1 MTHHRPYCP
10 QTSQISA
17 ESACIYPRRS
27 VRYAETFFQEDA
39 SGWQTFKYGKLGE
52 VTENIRTF
60 ALPFDDHSYTFKM
73 QYQYDSYNRIQR
85 MTYPDGEVV
94 SYGYN
99 RGGMLESVLGN
110 KNGVSSDYIKEIRY
124 NKYELKDSVSYGNGT
139 SVRYLYDSLLRLS
152 HLRSECADG
161 VMQDIDY
168 DYDSVSNITNIANSA
183 PMMPN
188 GLGGTYSQSFS
199 YDNLYRL
206 TGSSGI
212 WAGSD
217 SLDYHT
223 ETEYHANGRI
233 KQKQVTAKVLSNGH
247 VSQIS
252 YDNGYYYDNLQQP
265 NTLSRISAPEVVIPG
280 ISFRK
285 GKDRSSSPV
294 VHFSWDATGN
304 MVSQDPAGDAGRRF
318 LCWDEQNRLQGVVDG
333 KHLSYY
339 LYDANGDRTFKL
351 TGKGDLQNI
360 SGTWQYYYL
369 LENAT
374 LYASPYLVATYKGYT
389 KHYYAESERIA
400 SKIGGGGLTELG
412 IPLCNDDAFIKKM
425 KDNNT
430 MMDKVLVGCLN
441 AKYYE
446 VKPVLQQLYDWQELV
461 AEEEECYW
469 YHPDHLGS
477 SSWITYTDSSAVQHL
492 HYLPWGEDFVNQ
504 RITDFSARFTFS
516 AKERDPE
523 TGLSYF
529 GSRYYSSDLSIWLSV
544 DPMSAKYASLSP
556 YVYCAD
562 NPVRLVDPDGEKF
575 RLIGKN
581 ANIAFRNYLLSYKG
595 VDCMNMYDAFSLA
608 ESDPNMIMFKDPN
621 VTYKQFS
628 SNYQKVTGIKLKNKD
643 AKKLFEAIKSDCYI
657 EVKLLSKES
666 ISPDCMFD
674 ELSHELITGEPAY
687 NAKSLSYNPAVEQIM
702 INIYSDNFNAA
713 FNSCIADYG
722 TSDSKFFF
730 NTTGNNTIINPPK
743 GFMLVNAIGKS
754 AKQAQ
759 ETLIKELLDFY
770 DELK

>member
-1 MTHHRPYCP
+1 
-10 QTSQISA
+10 
-17 ESACIYPRRS
+17 
-27 VRYAETFFQEDA
+27 
-39 SGWQTFKYGKLGE
+39 
-52 VTENIRTF
+52 
-60 ALPFDDHSYTFKM
+60 
-73 QYQYDSYNRIQR
+73 
-85 MTYPDGEVV
+85 
-94 SYGYN
+94 
-99 RGGMLESVLGN
+99 
-110 KNGVSSDYIKEIRY
+110 
-124 NKYELKDSVSYGNGT
+124 
-139 SVRYLYDSLLRLS
+139 
-152 HLRSECADG
+152 
-161 VMQDIDY
+161 MQDIDY

-212 WAGSD
+212 WAVSD

-280 ISFRK
+280 ISFRN

-374 LYASPYLVATYKGYT
+374 LYASPYLVATDKGYT

-412 IPLCNDDAFIKKM
+412 IPLYNDDAFIKKM

-430 MMDKVLVGCLN
+430 MMDKVLKECLN

-446 VKPVLQQLYDWQELV
+446 VKPVLQQLYDWQDSVHPEDN
-461 AEEEECYW
+461 CYW

-477 SSWITYTDSSAVQHL
+477 SSWITHTNGHTVQHL
-492 HYLPWGEDFVNQ
+492 HYLPWGEDFINQ
-504 RITDFSARFTFS
+504 KLSGFDGVRFTFS
-516 AKERDPE
+516 AKEKDVE

-544 DPMSAKYASLSP
+544 DPMAAKYASLSP
-556 YVYCAD
+556 YVYCAN
-562 NPVRLVDPDGEKF
+562 NPVKLVDPDGEEIGWIQDNEGNVFWDENTNSIEDFKCNYDGKTGYSYVSDNDNF
-575 RLIGKN
+575 RSYTLPNGDGKVLVN
-581 ANIAFRNYLLSYKG
+581 EWVEGNVTDGCSTPRIELEFSPSDKNCSSGWIQTYYSNVPDADSHNYGYLLPG
-595 VDCMNMYDAFSLA
+595 
-608 ESDPNMIMFKDPN
+608 
-621 VTYKQFS
+621 
-628 SNYQKVTGIKLKNKD
+628 SNLENRLDFQTIDKTSTTVPYWNP
-643 AKKLFEAIKSDCYI
+643 AKKST
-657 EVKLLSKES
+657 KLQDM
-666 ISPDCMFD
+666 PRR
-674 ELSHELITGEPAY
+674 AY
-687 NAKSLSYNPAVEQIM
+687 NEGAARAVIWGAQSSI
-702 INIYSDNFNAA
+702 
-713 FNSCIADYG
+713 
-722 TSDSKFFF
+722 
-730 NTTGNNTIINPPK
+730 
-743 GFMLVNAIGKS
+743 LVNGRRSVTISWGFSINSNNSGTFYSPRIEKKPNTFHLNAI
-754 AKQAQ
+754 Q
-759 ETLIKELLDFY
+759 LMR
-770 DELK
+770 

>member
-1 MTHHRPYCP
+1 
-10 QTSQISA
+10 
-17 ESACIYPRRS
+17 
-27 VRYAETFFQEDA
+27 
-39 SGWQTFKYGKLGE
+39 
-52 VTENIRTF
+52 
-60 ALPFDDHSYTFKM
+60 M

-280 ISFRK
+280 ISFRN

-412 IPLCNDDAFIKKM
+412 IPLYNDDAFIKKM

-430 MMDKVLVGCLN
+430 MMDKVLKECLN

-446 VKPVLQQLYDWQELV
+446 VKPVLQHLYDWQDSVQPEDN
-461 AEEEECYW
+461 CYW

-477 SSWITYTDSSAVQHL
+477 SSWITHTNGHTVQHL
-492 HYLPWGEDFVNQ
+492 HYLPWGEDFINQ
-504 RITDFSARFTFS
+504 KLSGFDGVRFTFS
-516 AKERDPE
+516 AKERDSE

-544 DPMSAKYASLSP
+544 DPMSDKYPSLSP
-556 YVYCAD
+556 YTYCAD
-562 NPVRLVDPDGEKF
+562 NPVKLVDPNGEEVCDGGDPSSKRLRRFYDYFDKKIRAPLMKMVEDGANDDDLEAAADYLCNKYQKRLLKGYNRAVNGMGRIEKINVEVF
-575 RLIGKN
+575 SETEEKIEIESRPDNQEMIVCGEIPIGANVYAVEIDFNPYGVENYATFIAANKVETGWINSPEGNSFSYDLEVDGAGPMTYCIQNRLIDKRQDN
-581 ANIAFRNYLLSYKG
+581 WS
-595 VDCMNMYDAFSLA
+595 FS
-608 ESDPNMIMFKDPN
+608 
-621 VTYKQFS
+621 VTMRS
-628 SNYQKVTGIKLKNKD
+628 RRLVIRPELRISNCRSR
-643 AKKLFEAIKSDCYI
+643 KKIVRKR
-657 EVKLLSKES
+657 
-666 ISPDCMFD
+666 
-674 ELSHELITGEPAY
+674 
-687 NAKSLSYNPAVEQIM
+687 
-702 INIYSDNFNAA
+702 
-713 FNSCIADYG
+713 
-722 TSDSKFFF
+722 
-730 NTTGNNTIINPPK
+730 
-743 GFMLVNAIGKS
+743 
-754 AKQAQ
+754 
-759 ETLIKELLDFY
+759 
-770 DELK
+770 

>member
-1 MTHHRPYCP
+1 
-10 QTSQISA
+10 
-17 ESACIYPRRS
+17 
-27 VRYAETFFQEDA
+27 
-39 SGWQTFKYGKLGE
+39 
-52 VTENIRTF
+52 
-60 ALPFDDHSYTFKM
+60 
-73 QYQYDSYNRIQR
+73 
-85 MTYPDGEVV
+85 
-94 SYGYN
+94 
-99 RGGMLESVLGN
+99 
-110 KNGVSSDYIKEIRY
+110 
-124 NKYELKDSVSYGNGT
+124 
-139 SVRYLYDSLLRLS
+139 
-152 HLRSECADG
+152 
-161 VMQDIDY
+161 MQDIDY

-212 WAGSD
+212 WASSD

-339 LYDANGDRTFKL
+339 LYDANGDRAFKL

-374 LYASPYLVATYKGYT
+374 LYASPYLVATDKGYT
-389 KHYYAESERIA
+389 KHYYAESERIT
-400 SKIGGGGLTELG
+400 SKIGGGGLTEFG
-412 IPLCNDDAFIKKM
+412 HPLLRKESFVNKM
-425 KDNNT
+425 KANST

-446 VKPVLQQLYDWQELV
+446 VKPVLQHLYDWQDSVQPEDN
-461 AEEEECYW
+461 CYW

-477 SSWITYTDSSAVQHL
+477 SSWITYSDGKAVQHL

-504 RITDFSARFTFS
+504 RTGSFSSMYTFS
-516 AKERDPE
+516 AKEKDTE
-523 TGLSYF
+523 TGYSYF
-529 GSRYYSSDLSIWLSV
+529 GVRYYSSDLSVWLSV
-544 DPMSAKYASLSP
+544 DPKAEKYPSLSS
-556 YVYCAD
+556 YAYCAD
-562 NPVRLVDPDGEKF
+562 NPVKYIDPNGETPIAAIMEGIGAFMVSAGLDFLNNWLVYGQDYSTAFNNVSWGTAAIDGVTTFLSSFFLSGTGSAKFMSKISNSKLTHFAIEIFKCMVTNVTAKIESGTKFKDINLIEELLYATFSSLVGNGMEKRADELLKRVHSTNQSLYNKCLKQERNIKAQKNDARLRSDARQVNISKQAANRAGADYAREQT
-575 RLIGKN
+575 KN
-581 ANIAFRNYLLSYKG
+581 AAVKNTATQATRDII
-595 VDCMNMYDAFSLA
+595 D
-608 ESDPNMIMFKDPN
+608 
-621 VTYKQFS
+621 
-628 SNYQKVTGIKLKNKD
+628 GIKDTK
-643 AKKLFEAIKSDCYI
+643 
-657 EVKLLSKES
+657 
-666 ISPDCMFD
+666 
-674 ELSHELITGEPAY
+674 
-687 NAKSLSYNPAVEQIM
+687 
-702 INIYSDNFNAA
+702 
-713 FNSCIADYG
+713 
-722 TSDSKFFF
+722 
-730 NTTGNNTIINPPK
+730 
-743 GFMLVNAIGKS
+743 
-754 AKQAQ
+754 
-759 ETLIKELLDFY
+759 
-770 DELK
+770 

>member
-1 MTHHRPYCP
+1 MSVKPTNIPKCHLR
-10 QTSQISA
+10 QSADSAGNISRH
-17 ESACIYPRRS
+17 C
-27 VRYAETFFQEDA
+27 
-39 SGWQTFKYGKLGE
+39 KLGE
-52 VTENIRTF
+52 LTENIRTF
-60 ALPFDDHSYTFKM
+60 ALPFENQTYTFNM
-73 QYQYDSYNRIQR
+73 YFEYDSWNRIKS

-139 SVRYLYDSLLRLS
+139 GVRYMYDSLLRLS
-152 HLRSECADG
+152 HLRSACADG

-199 YDNLYRL
+199 YDNMYRL
-206 TGSSGI
+206 MGSSGI

-233 KQKQVTAKVLSNGH
+233 KRKQVTAKVLSNGN

-252 YDNGYYYDNLQQP
+252 YNNGYYYDNLQQP
-265 NTLSRISAPEVVIPG
+265 NTLSRITATEEMVPG
-280 ISFRK
+280 ISIRN
-285 GKDRSSSPV
+285 GNDRSSSFLV
-294 VHFSWDATGN
+294 RFSWDATGN

-374 LYASPYLVATYKGYT
+374 LYASPYLVATDKGYT

-412 IPLCNDDAFIKKM
+412 IPLYNDDAFIKKM
-425 KDNNT
+425 KANST

-446 VKPVLQQLYDWQELV
+446 VKPVLQHLYDWQDSVQPEDN
-461 AEEEECYW
+461 CYW

-477 SSWITYTDSSAVQHL
+477 SSWITYTDGSAVQHL
-492 HYLPWGEDFVNQ
+492 HYLPWGEDFVDQ
-504 RITDFSARFTFS
+504 RNTTWNAMYTFS
-516 AKERDPE
+516 AKERDSE

-529 GSRYYSSDLSIWLSV
+529 GSRYYSSDLSVWLSV
-544 DPMSAKYASLSP
+544 DPMSDKYPYQSG
-556 YVYCAD
+556 YVYCGN
-562 NPVRLVDPDGEKF
+562 NPIKIIDPNGDDEWEVNETGYIRHIHNDKPNRLYAVSGTQKGEWGERKSEVTPLDVDESIMNSIQT
-575 RLIGKN
+575 IGKN
-581 ANIAFRNYLLSYKG
+581 
-595 VDCMNMYDAFSLA
+595 
-608 ESDPNMIMFKDPN
+608 
-621 VTYKQFS
+621 
-628 SNYQKVTGIKLKNKD
+628 
-643 AKKLFEAIKSDCYI
+643 
-657 EVKLLSKES
+657 
-666 ISPDCMFD
+666 
-674 ELSHELITGEPAY
+674 
-687 NAKSLSYNPAVEQIM
+687 
-702 INIYSDNFNAA
+702 
-713 FNSCIADYG
+713 
-722 TSDSKFFF
+722 TSF
-730 NTTGNNTIINPPK
+730 
-743 GFMLVNAIGKS
+743 S
-754 AKQAQ
+754 AKDNRENMNSLFDFLADNTNVEWTQVSSHLDGIQYDFLTTSHDNITTELPFGLNVHLNHAAS
-759 ETLIKELLDFY
+759 KGLLDVFKHSHPNKY
-770 DELK
+770 TGDNYYLAGIYPLSCNIRSEGDLKTKDKLIQNLIRNNGFVRNLPLFILRNGGKNYEY